1 MVAVAWPGH
10 KQQDIIG
17 KANVLGIGHR
27 NHRIMNFERRKTHK
41 LSCIFALAFCPETLN
56 NWHRLLETS
65 RESNCVAEW
74 MRLRS

>member
-1 MVAVAWPGH
+1 MAVLAW
-10 KQQDIIG
+10 QQDMIG
-17 KANVLGIGHR
+17 KANVLSIGHR

-41 LSCIFALAFCPETLN
+41 LSSLFALAFCPETLN

-65 RESNCVAEW
+65 RESSFAEW